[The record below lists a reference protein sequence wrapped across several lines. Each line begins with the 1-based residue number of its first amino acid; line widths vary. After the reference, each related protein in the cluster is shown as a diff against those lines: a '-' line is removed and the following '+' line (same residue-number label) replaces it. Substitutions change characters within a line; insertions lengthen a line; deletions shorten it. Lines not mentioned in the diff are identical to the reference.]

1 MNLKH
6 KILIKYI
13 NSMDK
18 SKITPRI
25 MKVKFIQESQ
35 KLQSEP
41 IVGIY
46 AEPYPNNFRA
56 FKVRIAGPQ
65 DSPYEGKMI

>member
-1 MNLKH
+1 
-6 KILIKYI
+6 
-13 NSMDK
+13 MDQ

-25 MKVKFIQESQ
+25 MKVKLIQESQ
-35 KLQSEP
+35 KLLSEP

-46 AEPYPNNFRA
+46 AEPYPDNFRA

-65 DSPYEGKMI
+65 DSPYEGEINKVEYFN